1 MGNYNTRAVRF
12 RQSLNDF
19 PLIVELG
26 RRKPDWGLFRWS
38 GNTGLRFVPLDDE
51 GFTLRGDK
59 QQLIYKG
66 RWRSH
71 RFTILGENAFEYDC
85 ILLREPDTNVITLL
99 LEGAENFDFFRQP
112 DFVPDP
118 FLKGSYAVY
127 KKETLLGEGTGKLC
141 HIHRPEIIDARGRRC
156 WGDISIVGNVMQ
168 ITIPENWLNAATYP
182 AIVDPVVGTNTIGSQ
197 TIWYDP
203 DNEENVQLFFEFM
216 IVANRFQLP
225 DTFNGNGTAYVYA
238 YERDYWGRCQPVLY
252 SDNNNVPLTRRSA
265 NEGTFD
271 IAVSATK
278 PASWRS
284 TSIRTNTSL
293 ASGSFI
299 WFGFYSEWF
308 APRFDWGAKCYREWW
323 EQNGLPSTFP
333 VWNANY
339 FLNFKLSM
347 YFEYTNA
354 QNFVRTLTQ
363 GVSLA
368 DTRNLK
374 AEYKR
379 NSFEIVQPVATA
391 KGMKIFLLKLQE
403 AVHGLDKKLYSVF
416 FVRNANDIVNL
427 PEIQTY
433 SKGFF
438 LRLFDIATSK
448 CEGKLTGVL
457 ILKLFDTVQAVDN
470 VLRGLLLTVR
480 LFTGLFVRDYLLK
493 RFLKA
498 RSELELKSCITRE
511 IILENKIY

>member
-168 ITIPENWLNAATYP
+168 ITIPENWLNEATYP
-182 AIVDPVVGTNTIGSQ
+182 VIVDPVVGTNTIGSQ

-203 DNEENVQLFFEFM
+203 DNEDNYQLFLEFA
-216 IVANRFQLP
+216 IGVNRYQLP
-225 DTFNGNGTAYVYA
+225 EAFNGTGTAFLYA

-252 SDNNNVPLTRRSA
+252 SDNNNVPQTRRSV

-271 IAVSATK
+271 IAVNATK

-284 TSIRTNTSL
+284 ANISTNTSL
-293 ASGSFI
+293 ASGSYI
-299 WFGFYSEWF
+299 WYGFYSDWF
-308 APRFDWGAKCYREWW
+308 APRFDWGARCYKDWYEGS
-323 EQNGLPSTFP
+323 GLPNTYP
-333 VWNANY
+333 ITKWTEIY
-339 FLNFKLSM
+339 DFKLSM
-347 YFEYTNA
+347 YFTWTTS
-354 QNFVRTLTQ
+354 QNYVRTLTQ
-363 GVSLA
+363 GVALA
-368 DTRNLK
+368 EAQTLK

-379 NSFEIVQPVATA
+379 NVSETLKTEATA

-403 AVHGLDKKLYSVF
+403 AVQGLDKKLYSIF
-416 FVRNANDIVNL
+416 FVRNAKDNVGL
-427 PEIQTY
+427 PEALNN
-433 SKGFF
+433 SKGYF
-438 LRLFDIATSK
+438 LRLFDTSASQS
-448 CEGKLTGVL
+448 EGKLAGVI
-457 ILKLFDTVQAVDN
+457 ILKLCDTVQVAEN
-470 VLRGLLLTVR
+470 VLRGLMLAIR
-480 LFTGLFVRDYLLK
+480 IITGLFVRDYLLQ
-493 RFLKA
+493 RLLKA
-498 RSELELKSCITRE
+498 RSELELKSCVTKE
-511 IILENKIY
+511 IILESKIY